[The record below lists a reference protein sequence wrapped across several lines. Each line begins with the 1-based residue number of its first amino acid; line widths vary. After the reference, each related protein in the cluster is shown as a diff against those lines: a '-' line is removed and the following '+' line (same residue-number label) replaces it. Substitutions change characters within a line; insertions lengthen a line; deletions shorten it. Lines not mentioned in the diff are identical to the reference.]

1 MATIELEPDDIDE
14 AAWRL
19 VWVDRNEVVG
29 RVLPDRRGRYRV
41 APEGPHWGPMK
52 SFGGPG
58 FASRDAAL
66 ADVRLYFR
74 RR

>member
-1 MATIELEPDDIDE
+1 MAEIELKPDDAEGGGWALI
-14 AAWRL
+14 
-19 VWVDRNEVVG
+19 WVDRNEVVG
-29 RVLPDRRGRYRV
+29 RVLQDQRGFEI

-52 SFGGPG
+52 SFGGRR
-58 FASRDAAL
+58 FDSRDAAL